1 MNQKL
6 DADCEDV
13 KTLLYEIKAPR
24 GRINA
29 SSSPSSHSNILGRNG
44 MKVGEL
50 NMLHYFE
57 NLDLTL
63 HDLFLNPVCA
73 DTCI

>member
-6 DADCEDV
+6 NTDCEDV

-24 GRINA
+24 SRINE
-29 SSSPSSHSNILGRNG
+29 SGSPLHSGILGRNG
-44 MKVGEL
+44 MKVGGF

-57 NLDLTL
+57 NLNTS
-63 HDLFLNPVCA
+63 
-73 DTCI
+73 